1 MGYCNSVHD
10 SASGACLALIKSDF
24 SIQFSIEFYII
35 AMDKSRIIAAEI
47 LLFCGAN
54 MSYED
59 KDEDRRLVLGIVA
72 GIVTL
77 LIGGV
82 VGLGIWMSGNGA
94 TGTAGAGKT
103 ATPAV
108 NAHASATGAVTTAG
122 SQSNDDAK
130 IVVEN
135 GVVKFYFATGKAD
148 LAKGANEALA
158 EVVKGVKA
166 GQKAVVSGYHDST
179 GNLAN
184 NQELAKQRA
193 TSVRDTLVALGVSAD
208 SIELKKPENATG
220 TGNDA
225 EARRV
230 EVVLAK

>member
-1 MGYCNSVHD
+1 
-10 SASGACLALIKSDF
+10 
-24 SIQFSIEFYII
+24 
-35 AMDKSRIIAAEI
+35 
-47 LLFCGAN
+47 
-54 MSYED
+54 
-59 KDEDRRLVLGIVA
+59 
-72 GIVTL
+72 
-77 LIGGV
+77 
-82 VGLGIWMSGNGA
+82 
-94 TGTAGAGKT
+94 
-103 ATPAV
+103 
-108 NAHASATGAVTTAG
+108 
-122 SQSNDDAK
+122 
-130 IVVEN
+130 
-135 GVVKFYFATGKAD
+135 
-148 LAKGANEALA
+148 
-158 EVVKGVKA
+158 VVKGVKA